1 MQDDRHIAALLGFSG
16 PVKDEDSLSG
26 KQISG
31 ERNTAKLA
39 DVFLRTLLKNL
50 SFQVVSKVPT

>member
-16 PVKDEDSLSG
+16 PVKDDDSLSG
-26 KQISG
+26 NQISG

-39 DVFLRTLLKNL
+39 DIFLRTLLKK
-50 SFQVVSKVPT
+50 FCF